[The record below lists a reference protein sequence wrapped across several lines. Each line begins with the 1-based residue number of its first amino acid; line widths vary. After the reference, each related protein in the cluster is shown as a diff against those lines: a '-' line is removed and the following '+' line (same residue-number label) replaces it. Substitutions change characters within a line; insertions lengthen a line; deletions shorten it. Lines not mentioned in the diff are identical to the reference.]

1 MKRCLLIFCLLFNP
15 FYHANAANY
24 TVKKVYQTIV
34 DEHHIITHHG
44 LLTFCNS
51 SSPSTYPILVIFYEP
66 ETAAGISFLSI
77 YKERGLKRYLRLPGL
92 GKIKTLESS
101 KSPRKSSALPLENM
115 FVSIV
120 NLGMSDLIKFENK
133 DTGSRTTL
141 SISRPSSISA

>member
-15 FYHANAANY
+15 FCHANGANY

-51 SSPSTYPILVIFYEP
+51 ASPSTYPILVIFYEP

-77 YKERGLKRYLRLPGL
+77 YKEKGLKRYLRLPGL
-92 GKIKTLESS
+92 EKIKDRLKTNHQPS
-101 KSPRKSSALPLENM
+101 KRKPRSLSAGPVVDRHIFLTMKSMKDIKPWIVAIENI
-115 FVSIV
+115 F
-120 NLGMSDLIKFENK
+120 NRRL
-133 DTGSRTTL
+133 R
-141 SISRPSSISA
+141 R